1 MFGGIVNAIKGFF
14 DLVTTL
20 VEFVFGFLQDMVNFA
35 QQLVQVPFTVAAGTD
50 YVVHFRSD
58 RRRCGP
64 SRSWEGLK
72 CRQCITAYRKCLRI
86 FRRGCMIWVPL
97 PSVSTCGRI

>member
-35 QQLVQVPFTVAAGTD
+35 QQLVQVPFTVAAAFDTLLPAQISCGTVKFSIS
-50 YVVHFRSD
+50 YVFQFKLS
-58 RRRCGP
+58 
-64 SRSWEGLK
+64 EK
-72 CRQCITAYRKCLRI
+72 I
-86 FRRGCMIWVPL
+86 
-97 PSVSTCGRI
+97 

>member
-35 QQLVQVPFTVAAGTD
+35 QQLVQVPFTVVAAFDTLLPAQILSYISVLIGA
-50 YVVHFRSD
+50 VVV
-58 RRRCGP
+58 
-64 SRSWEGLK
+64 
-72 CRQCITAYRKCLRI
+72 LR
-86 FRRGCMIWVPL
+86 VL
-97 PSVSTCGRI
+97 GRD

>member
-35 QQLVQVPFTVAAGTD
+35 QQLVQAPFTVAAAFDTFLPAQIMSYISVLIGA
-50 YVVHFRSD
+50 VVV
-58 RRRCGP
+58 
-64 SRSWEGLK
+64 
-72 CRQCITAYRKCLRI
+72 LR
-86 FRRGCMIWVPL
+86 VL
-97 PSVSTCGRI
+97 GRD

>member
-35 QQLVQVPFTVAAGTD
+35 TQLAQVPMTVVGAFESLLPAQIMS
-50 YVVHFRSD
+50 YVTVLI
-58 RRRCGP
+58 GAV
-64 SRSWEGLK
+64 
-72 CRQCITAYRKCLRI
+72 IVLR
-86 FRRGCMIWVPL
+86 VL
-97 PSVSTCGRI
+97 GRD

>member
-35 QQLVQVPFTVAAGTD
+35 QQLVQVPFAVAAAFDTLLPAQIMSYISVLIGA
-50 YVVHFRSD
+50 VVV
-58 RRRCGP
+58 
-64 SRSWEGLK
+64 
-72 CRQCITAYRKCLRI
+72 LR
-86 FRRGCMIWVPL
+86 VL
-97 PSVSTCGRI
+97 GRD

>member
-35 QQLVQVPFTVAAGTD
+35 QQLVQVPFTVAGAFDTLLPAQLMSYISVLIGA
-50 YVVHFRSD
+50 VVV
-58 RRRCGP
+58 
-64 SRSWEGLK
+64 
-72 CRQCITAYRKCLRI
+72 LR
-86 FRRGCMIWVPL
+86 VL
-97 PSVSTCGRI
+97 GRD

>member
-35 QQLVQVPFTVAAGTD
+35 QQLVQVPFTVAAEFDTLLPAQIMSYISVLIGA
-50 YVVHFRSD
+50 VVV
-58 RRRCGP
+58 
-64 SRSWEGLK
+64 
-72 CRQCITAYRKCLRI
+72 LR
-86 FRRGCMIWVPL
+86 VL
-97 PSVSTCGRI
+97 GRD

>member
-35 QQLVQVPFTVAAGTD
+35 QQLVQVPFTVAAAFDTLLPAQIMSYISVLIGA
-50 YVVHFRSD
+50 VV
-58 RRRCGP
+58 
-64 SRSWEGLK
+64 
-72 CRQCITAYRKCLRI
+72 ILR
-86 FRRGCMIWVPL
+86 VL
-97 PSVSTCGRI
+97 GRD

>member
-35 QQLVQVPFTVAAGTD
+35 QQLVQVPFNVAAAFDTLLPAQIMSYISVLIGA
-50 YVVHFRSD
+50 VVV
-58 RRRCGP
+58 
-64 SRSWEGLK
+64 
-72 CRQCITAYRKCLRI
+72 LR
-86 FRRGCMIWVPL
+86 VL
-97 PSVSTCGRI
+97 GRD

>member
-35 QQLVQVPFTVAAGTD
+35 QQLVQVPFTVAAAFDTLLPAQIMSYISVLIGA
-50 YVVHFRSD
+50 VVV
-58 RRRCGP
+58 
-64 SRSWEGLK
+64 
-72 CRQCITAYRKCLRI
+72 LRVLA
-86 FRRGCMIWVPL
+86 RD
-97 PSVSTCGRI
+97 

>member
-35 QQLVQVPFTVAAGTD
+35 QQLVQVPFTVAAAFDTLLPAQIMSYNSVLIGA
-50 YVVHFRSD
+50 VVV
-58 RRRCGP
+58 
-64 SRSWEGLK
+64 
-72 CRQCITAYRKCLRI
+72 LR
-86 FRRGCMIWVPL
+86 VL
-97 PSVSTCGRI
+97 GRD

>member
-35 QQLVQVPFTVAAGTD
+35 QQLVQVPFTVAAAFDTLLPAQIMS
-50 YVVHFRSD
+50 YISVLICAVVV
-58 RRRCGP
+58 
-64 SRSWEGLK
+64 
-72 CRQCITAYRKCLRI
+72 LR
-86 FRRGCMIWVPL
+86 VL
-97 PSVSTCGRI
+97 GRD

>member
-35 QQLVQVPFTVAAGTD
+35 QQLVQGPFTVAAAFDTSAAGTD

-58 RRRCGP
+58 RRRC
-64 SRSWEGLK
+64 
-72 CRQCITAYRKCLRI
+72 AA
-86 FRRGCMIWVPL
+86 FRVL
-97 PSVSTCGRI
+97 GRD

>member
-35 QQLVQVPFTVAAGTD
+35 QQLVQVPFTVATAFDTLLPAQIMSYISVLIGA
-50 YVVHFRSD
+50 VVV
-58 RRRCGP
+58 
-64 SRSWEGLK
+64 
-72 CRQCITAYRKCLRI
+72 LR
-86 FRRGCMIWVPL
+86 VL
-97 PSVSTCGRI
+97 GRD

>member
-35 QQLVQVPFTVAAGTD
+35 QQLVQVPFTVAAAIDTLLPAQIMSYISVLIGA
-50 YVVHFRSD
+50 VVV
-58 RRRCGP
+58 
-64 SRSWEGLK
+64 
-72 CRQCITAYRKCLRI
+72 LR
-86 FRRGCMIWVPL
+86 VL
-97 PSVSTCGRI
+97 GRD

>member
-35 QQLVQVPFTVAAGTD
+35 QQLVQVPFTVAAAFDTLLPAQIMSYISVLIGA
-50 YVVHFRSD
+50 VVV
-58 RRRCGP
+58 
-64 SRSWEGLK
+64 
-72 CRQCITAYRKCLRI
+72 LR
-86 FRRGCMIWVPL
+86 VL
-97 PSVSTCGRI
+97 GRD

>member
-35 QQLVQVPFTVAAGTD
+35 QQLVQVPFTVAAAFDTLLPAQLMSYISVLIGA
-50 YVVHFRSD
+50 VVV
-58 RRRCGP
+58 
-64 SRSWEGLK
+64 
-72 CRQCITAYRKCLRI
+72 LR
-86 FRRGCMIWVPL
+86 VL
-97 PSVSTCGRI
+97 GRD